1 MRGYSSVGRAD
12 SSKEFGQRFES
23 VCFQRRVVIVHR
35 ACCFAGLLAQQNSRP
50 FPIPYGDGEG
60 LGWCVAPAQGSPQS
74 LFDLGLQLRGQ
85 STVLITQGSIVQFIP
100 GLKEIMTSNLDILT
114 SPLAE
119 LTVQDYNNLVQVSFS
134 SQEAWTAVPL
144 ISLHLPVVSSGFVFS
159 RSVWAVSA
167 AVVIFL
173 LTFFTRQTSYQHNGF
188 LSSTLK
194 SVQQFWN
201 NSVLERVNYKWRDVS
216 RRSFAVRN
224 PVFRTDVTVSKPQ
237 GFFSLSKIQ
246 RKTTGVWVTV
256 LFFVLLFSN
265 QFGLV
270 PLCTQV
276 TGQAG
281 TTLGLSIQLL
291 LQITLAGM
299 ERLKVRF
306 VKLFLPSGPSWPMA
320 PLFILLESISYS
332 FRAISL
338 GVRLWRNLL
347 SGHMLLHLFQ
357 RFSLIPFFCTN
368 RIIQAPIT
376 RLAQGLLMAL
386 TGLETMV
393 QVLQSGV
400 FGLLASFYLTEVL
413 SKQDT
418 F

>member
-1 MRGYSSVGRAD
+1 
-12 SSKEFGQRFES
+12 
-23 VCFQRRVVIVHR
+23 
-35 ACCFAGLLAQQNSRP
+35 
-50 FPIPYGDGEG
+50 
-60 LGWCVAPAQGSPQS
+60 
-74 LFDLGLQLRGQ
+74 
-85 STVLITQGSIVQFIP
+85 
-100 GLKEIMTSNLDILT
+100 MTSNLKTLVFRPGY
-114 SPLAE
+114 SP
-119 LTVQDYNNLVQVSFS
+119 VQDRQFS

-144 ISLHLPVVSSGFVFS
+144 ISLHLPALNSGFVFS
-159 RSVWAVSA
+159 RSVWAVTA
-167 AVVIFL
+167 AVVVFF
-173 LTFFTRQTSYQHNGF
+173 LTFFHSSLSYQANGF
-188 LSSTLK
+188 VSSILK

-201 NSVLERVNYKWRDVS
+201 NSVLERVHYKWRDIS
-216 RRSFAVRN
+216 RRPSFTAG
-224 PVFRTDVTVSKPQ
+224 TVTKPQ
-237 GFFSLSKIQ
+237 GFYSLSKIQ
-246 RKTTGVWVTV
+246 RKTTGVWVMV
-256 LFFVLLFSN
+256 LFCVLLFSN

-291 LQITLAGM
+291 IQITLAGM
-299 ERLKVRF
+299 QRLKIRF
-306 VKLFLPSGPSWPMA
+306 VKLFLPSDPSWPMA

-368 RIIQAPIT
+368 RILQAPIT
-376 RLAQGLLMAL
+376 ALAQALLMAL

-413 SKQDT
+413 SKQDNFSISFLFVT
-418 F
+418 FWV

>member
-1 MRGYSSVGRAD
+1 
-12 SSKEFGQRFES
+12 
-23 VCFQRRVVIVHR
+23 
-35 ACCFAGLLAQQNSRP
+35 
-50 FPIPYGDGEG
+50 
-60 LGWCVAPAQGSPQS
+60 
-74 LFDLGLQLRGQ
+74 
-85 STVLITQGSIVQFIP
+85 
-100 GLKEIMTSNLDILT
+100 MTSNLDILT
-114 SPLAE
+114 NPSIQ
-119 LTVQDYNNLVQVSFS
+119 LTAQDYNNLAQVSFS

-144 ISLHLPVVSSGFVFS
+144 ISLHLPALPFFRCSGFVFS

-173 LTFFTRQTSYQHNGF
+173 LTFFSGQTSYQHNGF

-201 NSVLERVNYKWRDVS
+201 NSVLERVHYKWRDVS
-216 RRSFAVRN
+216 RRSV
-224 PVFRTDVTVSKPQ
+224 PLYRTDVTVSKPQ
-237 GFFSLSKIQ
+237 GFFSLSQIQ
-246 RKTTGVWVTV
+246 RKTTGVGVTV
-256 LFFVLLFSN
+256 LFFVLLFRN

-270 PLCTQV
+270 PLSTQV

-299 ERLKVRF
+299 QRLKVRF

-376 RLAQGLLMAL
+376 RLAQALLMAL

>member
-1 MRGYSSVGRAD
+1 M
-12 SSKEFGQRFES
+12 
-23 VCFQRRVVIVHR
+23 I
-35 ACCFAGLLAQQNSRP
+35 
-50 FPIPYGDGEG
+50 
-60 LGWCVAPAQGSPQS
+60 
-74 LFDLGLQLRGQ
+74 
-85 STVLITQGSIVQFIP
+85 
-100 GLKEIMTSNLDILT
+100 SNLHQYDMN
-114 SPLAE
+114 
-119 LTVQDYNNLVQVSFS
+119 TVRP
-134 SQEAWTAVPL
+134 SQAEAWSAVPL
-144 ISLHLPVVSSGFVFS
+144 VSLHLPLNFVFS
-159 RSVWAVSA
+159 RSVWAVTA

-173 LTFFTRQTSYQHNGF
+173 LTFLHQACAPYQSNGF
-188 LSSTLK
+188 VSYTVK
-194 SVQQFWN
+194 SIQQFWN
-201 NSVLERVNYKWRDVS
+201 NSVLERVHYKWRDVS
-216 RRSFAVRN
+216 RRPTLISN
-224 PVFRTDVTVSKPQ
+224 TVTKPQ
-237 GFFSLSKIQ
+237 GFFSLNPIQ
-246 RKTTGVWVTV
+246 RKTSGVWVTV
-256 LFFVLLFSN
+256 LFFVLLCSN

-270 PLCTQV
+270 PLCSQV

-291 LQITLAGM
+291 IQITVAGM
-299 ERLKVRF
+299 QRLKLRF

-376 RLAQGLLMAL
+376 ALAQALLMTL

-413 SKQDT
+413 SKQDN
-418 F
+418 FSI